1 VKSGEEIMEMLE
13 AFDLTGSLRD
23 AGELSG
29 CSHHTV
35 ARYVQV
41 RDVGG
46 VIGQRAAR
54 PQLIDEFLP
63 KLEEWMEQSKGKI
76 RADKAHEKLLALGYQ
91 GSERTTRR
99 VVAVVR
105 AAFKAGRVRV
115 HRPWVT
121 EPGMWLQYDF
131 GDGPVIDGVKTTL
144 FCAWLAWSRFRVVL
158 ALRDKTMPSVF
169 AALDVTLR
177 RVGGVPTY
185 LLTDNEKTVTV
196 EHVAG
201 IAVRNPQMLAFARHY
216 SLTVHTCEPAD
227 PASKGGSES
236 TVKLAKADLV
246 PKDTNLLPEYG
257 SFAELEAACEAF
269 CGQVNARTHRV
280 TRRAPID
287 MLTEEQARLHQLP
300 LVPHTVAFGVT
311 RTVAAKT
318 PMVAFEGGQYSVPH
332 TLLGQQVWVRT
343 HGLGTG
349 EQVIIVHVGDAGPVE
364 IARHARA
371 TPGSPRLDDTHFP
384 PAPAGLDRAP
394 KARTAAES
402 EFLALGDG
410 ARLWLTEAAA
420 AGTTKMRVKMAAA
433 VTTAKLV
440 GTGEVDWALG
450 HAAVNARF
458 AEADL
463 ASILDHHARSR
474 PGPRQRAGEDRS
486 LAQGT
491 SSWAALSHPNSGTDA
506 DTDPD
511 NGNDC
516 VNGCGNDCR
525 GVIV

>member
-1 VKSGEEIMEMLE
+1 MLE

-23 AGELSG
+23 AAELAG

-35 ARYVQV
+35 ARHV
-41 RDVGG
+41 
-46 VIGQRAAR
+46 AAR
-54 PQLIDEFLP
+54 DAGGLTDQPAARAQLIDEFLP
-63 KLEEWMEQSKGKI
+63 KLEEWMERSRGKI
-76 RADKAHEKLLALGYQ
+76 RADVAHDKLVALGYS

-99 VVAVVR
+99 AVAKVR
-105 AAFKAGRVRV
+105 AAFKSGRVRV

-131 GDGPVIDGVKTTL
+131 GDGPVIDGVKTIL

-158 ALRDKTMPSVF
+158 PLRDKTMPSVF

-177 RVGGVPTY
+177 KVGGAPTY
-185 LLTDNEKTVTV
+185 VLTDNEKTVTV

-216 SLTVHTCEPAD
+216 SVTVHTCEPAD

-246 PKDTNLLPEYG
+246 PKDTNLLDEYG
-257 SFAELEAACEAF
+257 SFADLEAACEAF
-269 CGQVNARTHRV
+269 CAQVNARTHRV
-280 TRRAPID
+280 TRRAPVD
-287 MLTEEQARLHQLP
+287 MLAEELTRLHRLP
-300 LVPHTVAFGVT
+300 VVPHTVAFGLT

-318 PMVAFEGGQYSVPH
+318 PMVAFDGGQYSVPH
-332 TLLGQQVWVRT
+332 ALLGEQVWVRT
-343 HGLGTG
+343 HGVGAA

-364 IARHARA
+364 VARHARA
-371 TPGSPRLDDTHFP
+371 TPGSPQLDDAHFP
-384 PAPAGLDRAP
+384 PAPTGALNRAP

-420 AGTTKMRVKMAAA
+420 AGTSRMRVKMAAA

-440 GTGEVDWALG
+440 GTSEVDWALG

-458 AEADL
+458 GEGDL
-463 ASILDHHARSR
+463 ASILDHQARTR
-474 PGPRQRAGEDRS
+474 PGELHRAGEDRS
-486 LAQGT
+486 LTQGT
-491 SSWAALSHPNSGTDA
+491 ASWAAL
-506 DTDPD
+506 
-511 NGNDC
+511 
-516 VNGCGNDCR
+516 
-525 GVIV
+525 GVARAGEGEVSA

>member
-1 VKSGEEIMEMLE
+1 MKSAEEIMQMLE

-23 AGELSG
+23 AGELAG

-35 ARYVQV
+35 ARHVAA
-41 RDVGG
+41 RDAGG
-46 VIGQRAAR
+46 LADRPAAR
-54 PQLIDEFLP
+54 PALIGEFWP
-63 KLEEWMEQSKGKI
+63 KLEEWMERSKGKI
-76 RADKAHEKLLALGYQ
+76 RADVAHDKLVTLGYQ

-99 VVAVVR
+99 AVAKVR
-105 AAFKAGRVRV
+105 VSFKAGRVRV

-131 GDGPVIDGVKTTL
+131 GDGPVIDGVKTVL

-177 RVGGVPTY
+177 RVGGAPTY
-185 LLTDNEKTVTV
+185 VLTDNEKTVTV

-216 SLTVHTCEPAD
+216 SVTVHTCEPAD

-246 PKDTNLLPEYG
+246 PKEANLLDEYAC
-257 SFAELEAACEAF
+257 FAELEAACAAF
-269 CGQVNARTHRV
+269 CEQVNARTHRV

-287 MLTEEQARLHQLP
+287 MLAEEQARLHRLP
-300 LVPHTVAFGVT
+300 EQPHTVAFGLT
-311 RTVAAKT
+311 RTVATKT

-332 TLLGQQVWVRT
+332 ALLGAQVWVRT
-343 HGLGTG
+343 HGVGAG
-349 EQVIIVHVGDAGPVE
+349 EQVIIVHVGDDGPVE
-364 IARHARA
+364 VARHLRA
-371 TPGSPRLDDTHFP
+371 SPGSPKLIEAHFP
-384 PAPAGLDRAP
+384 LVPAGALARAP

-420 AGTTKMRVKMAAA
+420 AGTSRMRVKMAAA
-433 VTTAKLV
+433 VSTAKLL
-440 GTGEVDWALG
+440 GAGEVDWALG

-458 AEADL
+458 GEGDL
-463 ASILDHHARSR
+463 VSILDHQARTR
-474 PGPRQRAGEDRS
+474 PGQLHRAGEDHS
-486 LAQGT
+486 LTQGT
-491 SSWAALSHPNSGTDA
+491 ASWAAL
-506 DTDPD
+506 
-511 NGNDC
+511 
-516 VNGCGNDCR
+516 
-525 GVIV
+525 GVAGDGEGEVSA